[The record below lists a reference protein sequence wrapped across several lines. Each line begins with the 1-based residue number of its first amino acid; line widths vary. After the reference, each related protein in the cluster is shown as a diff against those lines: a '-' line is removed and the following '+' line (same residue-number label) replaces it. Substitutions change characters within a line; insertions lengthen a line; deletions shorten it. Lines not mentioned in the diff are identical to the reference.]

1 MPVSAG
7 EMRHR
12 VTIYAPAGTSDALSG
27 SPGELATGLPAK
39 ILALPLQF
47 QQQERLAVGGVRG
60 QTVYNV
66 WIRYRDDLQADFQ
79 LQEECCS
86 ERVFNIVA
94 MIHDDKRQD
103 WELTC
108 VTA

>member
-12 VTIYAPAGTSDALSG
+12 LTIYAPDGTSDALSG
-27 SPGELATGLPAK
+27 SPGEIATGVPAK
-39 ILALPLQF
+39 IAVLPLQF
-47 QQQERLAVGGVRG
+47 QQAERLAVGGVRG

-66 WIRYRDDLQADFQ
+66 FIRYRSYLQADFQ

-94 MIHDDKRQD
+94 MIHDEHMTN

>member
-12 VTIYAPAGTSDALSG
+12 LTIYAPEGTSNEHEG
-27 SPGELATGLPAK
+27 SPAEIATGIPAK
-39 ILALPLQF
+39 ILVLPLQF
-47 QQQERLAVGGVRG
+47 QQAERLAAGGVRG

-66 WIRYRDDLQADFQ
+66 FIRYRDDLQADFQ

-94 MIHDDKRQD
+94 MFHDEQMLN